1 MEWDELVGTK
11 IAALDAAVELDA
23 ELQLSVEEYLSI
35 EVQSKNLSARAKL
48 LREKITDALPLRD
61 GDEQIVKT
69 ALGDV
74 HIEGKSS
81 FTCSSV
87 KMRDIVLREYN
98 DADVPDF
105 VKTKY
110 SVTRIAFEL
119 LDTETQHKFYE
130 AVTYKQGQH
139 KITGSY

>member
-1 MEWDELVGTK
+1 MEWEELIGSK
-11 IAALDAAVELDA
+11 IAAPPSTVELDD

-35 EVQSKNLSARAKL
+35 EVQSKDLSARAKL

-69 ALGDV
+69 SLGDV
-74 HIEGKSS
+74 H
-81 FTCSSV
+81 
-87 KMRDIVLREYN
+87 REYN